1 MLQSHSQQT
10 NTISRFF
17 KDSFYLLKFLL
28 ANLSLEIFLICIVT
42 TLFVLIK
49 DLVV

>member
-10 NTISRFF
+10 NKISLFF
-17 KDSFYLLKFLL
+17 KDSFYLLKFFL